1 MYFLLN
7 FGRSRWLF
15 HLRTD
20 GPAVVV
26 LLDAANVSIRS
37 CAFVRMSIDLR
48 NATECPHS
56 PSIRA
61 RWIRSIP
68 VEMVRQ
74 KS

>member
-1 MYFLLN
+1 MYFPLN

-15 HLRTD
+15 RLLPD
-20 GPAVVV
+20 GPTVVV
-26 LLDAANVSIRS
+26 LLDVANVSIRS
-37 CAFVRMSIDLR
+37 CTFVRMSIDLR
-48 NATECPHS
+48 NTTECPHS
-56 PSIRA
+56 PSIKA